1 MLRIASPLP
10 PAIEHLAT
18 EIVDAAFEVH
28 KELGPGLLES
38 IYAAAMTIELEHRSL
53 PFQREREVLL
63 HYKERPL
70 RMHRLDLVVGGA
82 VLVELKAV
90 ERLNVTHHAQVLSY
104 LRASKLRLGLLIN
117 FNAAVIK
124 GQIRRVIV

>member
-10 PAIEHLAT
+10 AEIEHFAT

-38 IYAAAMTIELEHRSL
+38 IYGAAMTIELERRSI
-53 PFQREREVLL
+53 PFEREREVLL
-63 HYKERPL
+63 YYKERPL
-70 RMHRLDLVVGGA
+70 RMQRLDLVVGGA

-90 ERLNVTHHAQVLSY
+90 ERLNPTHHAQVLSY

-117 FNAAVIK
+117 FNSAVIK
-124 GQIRRVIV
+124 GQIRRVIL